1 MHISPRLLESDT
13 GTWCKWLSSE
23 CCSNSTRISKKDE
36 SWDIQKS
43 QSLGTWLLMGEL
55 AYMGHYLCG
64 LDERTSTS
72 IGGSR
77 NTLDPR
83 KPKP

>member
-1 MHISPRLLESDT
+1 MTQVLGVNGFHLNAVPTALELVRKMKA
-13 GTWCKWLSSE
+13 GTYRKA
-23 CCSNSTRISKKDE
+23 K
-36 SWDIQKS
+36 
-43 QSLGTWLLMGEL
+43 SLGTWLLMEEL